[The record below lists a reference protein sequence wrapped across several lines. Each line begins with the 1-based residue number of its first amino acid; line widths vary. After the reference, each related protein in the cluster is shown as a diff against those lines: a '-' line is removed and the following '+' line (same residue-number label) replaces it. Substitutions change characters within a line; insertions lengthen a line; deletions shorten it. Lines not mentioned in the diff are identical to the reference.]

1 MFKDFK
7 SLLNINWI
15 YFFLLLIIFW
25 VGEINLYSAAG
36 GNLEPWAISQLK
48 RFIIFLPIVFF
59 ILLLQPKFIFNVTE
73 LILIAVMLGLLIT
86 LFFGYT
92 GMGAKRWIRVGGF
105 NLQVSEFAKI
115 SLVIFMAKYFHKL
128 NAQKTIGLIRSII
141 PLLISIA
148 LFLLVAVQ
156 PDLGTALIILIL
168 GLVAIFYAGIKLI
181 YPILSL
187 ILIALVSPFLWT

>member
-73 LILIAVMLGLLIT
+73 LILIAVMLGLLNYS
-86 LFFGYT
+86 FFWLHGY
-92 GMGAKRWIRVGGF
+92 GSQKMDKSRWF
-105 NLQVSEFAKI
+105 
-115 SLVIFMAKYFHKL
+115 
-128 NAQKTIGLIRSII
+128 
-141 PLLISIA
+141 
-148 LFLLVAVQ
+148 
-156 PDLGTALIILIL
+156 
-168 GLVAIFYAGIKLI
+168 
-181 YPILSL
+181 
-187 ILIALVSPFLWT
+187 